1 MKKGDG
7 IMKVTVRDLIETL
20 QKVEEEDLDK
30 EIISIGT
37 YCGYDKPC
45 EYSLRLEDW
54 TEIKVGERK

>member
-1 MKKGDG
+1 
-7 IMKVTVRDLIETL
+7 MKVTVRDLIETL
-20 QKVEEEDLDK
+20 QKVKEENLDK

-37 YCGYDKPC
+37 YCGSDRPC